1 MKKLFTLLFA
11 TCFSVAMFGQEAIPA
26 GGTWATARGII
37 NTNFSLVA
45 PKASPTFTGILTI
58 PTTWRIGTVTITAN
72 GQELNILN
80 GALVTVA
87 ELNSLVGVTSAIQ
100 TQLNGK
106 SATSHNHSGT
116 YEPVLGNPNT
126 TGYVLSST
134 TAGVRSWIEM
144 TGGTGGGY
152 TNLTSFVDQTP
163 WRVFYSN
170 TNGDVT
176 ELALGANGTYLRSNG
191 ATSAPTFTAPSGV
204 GDALTTDGLDQFAST
219 TSSQLAGVLSDET
232 GTGTVV
238 YSSAIANFTTE
249 PQVSAIVED
258 SINARL
264 SGASVGISIADSTG
278 NAPGNYVT
286 RKALSDLIA
295 ANAGSAEG
303 ITLNGGTLTLE
314 GADALTFVTGG
325 NYSYNLP
332 ATSGGILMLMSEI
345 SDLVHDSI
353 AANPGGSST
362 MDSTIVPLLMDS
374 IPRFVFGAG
383 AGLPA
388 DSVLFAKGRDIFGS
402 FKTKQDSLYVYS
414 LEKLRISSGDS
425 LYFNGYY
432 GNYQTAVAE
441 DSLFT
446 APQLCG
452 PTNSRYI
459 PNNKRT
465 IPPEKDVWLALKAD
479 QVTNKRPNMFLMQLN
494 SGTIR
499 AGAGGGGEAQN
510 IILYSEDLTNAT
522 WNYDSS
528 IDLTEDQANDL
539 EGNATM
545 ELLTATNPDYHSFR
559 QIFTAEEDT
568 EYEISF
574 DVIRGTLGSASCTVY
589 EDGAPYTTLVNWN
602 YYAETSGSI
611 ARISNTF
618 TAGSTTSLV
627 LKLLITG
634 TSSGTIY
641 LGRVQIRETSSS
653 DEYVKTEATV
663 KP

>member
-1 MKKLFTLLFA
+1 MKKLFTLIFA

-58 PTTWRIGTVTITAN
+58 PTTWRIGAVTITAN

-87 ELNSLVGVTSAIQ
+87 ELNHLVGVTSAIQ

-163 WRVFYSN
+163 WRLFYSN

-191 ATSAPTFTAPSGV
+191 ATSAPTFAAPSGA

-286 RKALSDLIA
+286 RKAL
-295 ANAGSAEG
+295 E
-303 ITLNGGTLTLE
+303 
-314 GADALTFVTGG
+314 
-325 NYSYNLP
+325 
-332 ATSGGILMLMSEI
+332 
-345 SDLVHDSI
+345 DSI
-353 AANPGGSST
+353 AANLGSVVDSALYVTVTRLTDSLNT
-362 MDSTIVPLLMDS
+362 MRALINDLIAAVEASGTDVTAPVFLSAEIGTFADDTLLVLLNDNLHVDSVPPITAFGITEDGDEYGIASVIIGTVGSDSLFIV
-374 IPRFVFGAG
+374 
-383 AGLPA
+383 A
-388 DSVLFAKGRDIFGS
+388 DSVANFGSTYLLNYTRDFHRLQDSSYNPVANWTNKAVTNNMPESGCASATYTQNFTGFGEDNALGGQGNWIDVVSGLYTYNWSGNVIVNAKGTGHHA
-402 FKTKQDSLYVYS
+402 SLYNAEFCNDQYSQIVDVLPGYS
-414 LEKLRISSGDS
+414 LGVGVRLSGSGATASGYMYYMANGDGILARIDAGEEVILSSS
-425 LYFNGYY
+425 SH
-432 GNYQTAVAE
+432 AIAE
-441 DSLFT
+441 
-446 APQLCG
+446 
-452 PTNSRYI
+452 N
-459 PNNKRT
+459 
-465 IPPEKDVWLALKAD
+465 
-479 QVTNKRPNMFLMQLN
+479 
-494 SGTIR
+494 
-499 AGAGGGGEAQN
+499 
-510 IILYSEDLTNAT
+510 
-522 WNYDSS
+522 
-528 IDLTEDQANDL
+528 
-539 EGNATM
+539 
-545 ELLTATNPDYHSFR
+545 
-559 QIFTAEEDT
+559 
-568 EYEISF
+568 
-574 DVIRGTLGSASCTVY
+574 DVIRLEIVG
-589 EDGAPYTTLVNWN
+589 TTLSCYINGSLDTTVGTGGNYTDATYSTGRAGIAIRGNASTFGDNWEGGN
-602 YYAETSGSI
+602 
-611 ARISNTF
+611 
-618 TAGSTTSLV
+618 
-627 LKLLITG
+627 K
-634 TSSGTIY
+634 
-641 LGRVQIRETSSS
+641 
-653 DEYVKTEATV
+653 
-663 KP
+663 